1 MEIHSGGLIILPVS
15 QRELT
20 RQFRVLRQTLSM
32 HTMLKDRY
40 KKLAVT
46 IDIILL
52 ACAVV
57 FCVTTFAS
65 DDVFSLMGLSAENVS
80 FVLGV
85 ASILA
90 FFVSLVTL
98 RVGWKGKAALHREAE
113 QKLTNALQL
122 FRELHRDDGTW
133 PQDRSSN
140 LHRAYW
146 EAMKNTIDIPEKKF
160 VGLKSRHLRKVQ
172 ISKMLDDLHGCP
184 VFILRLILLY
194 RSIKKILRRPASTQ
208 KKIKNESSQ

>member
-1 MEIHSGGLIILPVS
+1 MEIYSGGLIILPIS
-15 QRELT
+15 QKELT

-57 FCVTTFAS
+57 FCATTFAS
-65 DDVFSLMGLSAENVS
+65 DDVFSLIGLSPENVR
-80 FVLGV
+80 FILGV
-85 ASILA
+85 TSLLA
-90 FFVSLVTL
+90 FFASLIIL
-98 RVGWKGKAALHREAE
+98 RVGWKGKAALHQEAE
-113 QKLTNALQL
+113 QKLTSALQL
-122 FRELHRDDGTW
+122 FRELRSEDNTW
-133 PQDRSSN
+133 PQDRSSD

-146 EAMKNTIDIPEKKF
+146 EAMKNTIDIPEGKF

-172 ISKMLDDLHGCP
+172 ISKMLDDISGCP
-184 VFILRLILLY
+184 VFVIRLILLF
-194 RSIKKILRRPASTQ
+194 RSIKKALKRVPTAQ
-208 KKIKNESSQ
+208 KTIKR